1 MVKKGGDIVD
11 RFLNGINWK
20 IGKFNF
26 LPIFLGT
33 LMSLV
38 DVAMMSAAKMVNE
51 GTLSSNVGVPFAI
64 LVYTLEPLIFMK
76 ALNYEGL
83 VIANLTWDLVS
94 DIIVTLQGIFVFG
107 EKLPLLRWVGVG
119 FAAVALGLFAYTD
132 EGLII

>member
-1 MVKKGGDIVD
+1 MKKGGDIVD
-11 RFLNGINWK
+11 KLISSINWK
-20 IGKFNF
+20 IGKFNV
-26 LPIFLGT
+26 LPMFFGVLLASI
-33 LMSLV
+33 
-38 DVAMMSAAKMVNE
+38 DVIMMGVAKMVNE
-51 GTLSSNVGVPFAI
+51 GTLSSSFGVPFAV